1 MCKFL
6 SAIGMKNGDILCDPS
21 VDSHED
27 IISIHEL
34 NDNNSKLRNWVRL
47 EFSPEKDKDLIDV
60 EKYKLRI
67 DDTEFD
73 WVTTELK
80 LKWIRKLKAKLK
92 RIIITKNTKT
102 LASGTYILS
111 GAIIE
116 KPLYCRIYYAGNSMI
131 INAEYSTIEYA
142 GNSMI
147 INAGYSMIINAGYS
161 KIKDAG
167 NSKIKDAGNSKIED
181 AGYSKIEYAGN
192 SKIKDAGNST
202 IKYPKS

>member
-116 KPLYCRIYYAGNSMI
+116 KPLYCRIYYAGNSKI
-131 INAEYSTIEYA
+131 EDAGDSKIEY
-142 GNSMI
+142 
-147 INAGYSMIINAGYS
+147 
-161 KIKDAG
+161 
-167 NSKIKDAGNSKIED
+167 AGNSKIED

-192 SKIKDAGNST
+192 SKIKDAGDSMIINAGNST